1 VHISKYESL
10 YKFQKKALNRL
21 TSELEYQDKI
31 DKIYILLQF
40 YITDTSVKF
49 KNNKI
54 VMIKIY
60 LMVILTLLLLN
71 MHKN

>member
-1 VHISKYESL
+1 MNLCISFK
-10 YKFQKKALNRL
+10 KKALNRL